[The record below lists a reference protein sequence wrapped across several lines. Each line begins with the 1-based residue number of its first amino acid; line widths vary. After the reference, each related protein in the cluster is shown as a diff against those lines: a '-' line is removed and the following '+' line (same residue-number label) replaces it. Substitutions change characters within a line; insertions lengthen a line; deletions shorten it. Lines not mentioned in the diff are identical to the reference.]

1 MRVREH
7 TVDRWTS
14 RVLRGGVW
22 LSVSFIAIGLVAAL
36 FNPAS
41 GRAEEN
47 PSFAEIARSLVS
59 GHLNG
64 EMLMF
69 AGLVT
74 LMLTPILRVA
84 TALVAFWAERDLRF
98 VFTSGV
104 VLLFLVGELIYSL
117 R

>member
-1 MRVREH
+1 VNSNEH
-7 TVDRWTS
+7 IVERWTS

-22 LSVSFIAIGLVAAL
+22 LSASLIAIGLFLTL
-36 FNPAS
+36 FNSAS
-41 GRAEEN
+41 GGIGEN
-47 PSFAEIARSLVS
+47 PTFAEIAHSLIS
-59 GHLNG
+59 GQLDG

-74 LMLTPILRVA
+74 LMLTPIVRVA
-84 TALVAFWAERDLRF
+84 TALAGFWVERDFRF